1 MAEGPGWAAPGA
13 PPPGGGGNP
22 GGPQW
27 GAPLPSE
34 GWGDGGQHPPGSVG
48 LPGSPPP
55 QPPPGPPGW
64 QGTPPGPPN
73 PWRWGSS
80 APKPGVIPLRPL
92 ALGEILDGTFA
103 TVRANPGATIG
114 VTLAAAAVEQT
125 VTTAITIGTED
136 SSTSTEVVGTLV
148 TVAIGFVLQLFLAG
162 VLSVVV
168 SEATLGG
175 RIGPVDAV
183 RRAMPRLAGLLGLT
197 IVVALAVMLGAVAL
211 LVGAVVVIV
220 YLAMA
225 TPAYVLE
232 GGGVQ
237 QALRRSVAIVRG
249 SWWRTFGIL
258 LLATVVALLLG
269 AVFAL
274 ITGVVLASAPGVFG
288 DFLDGD
294 LTTTG
299 HIVEGLGN
307 LLATTVSAPIMS
319 GAVVLLYV
327 DLRIR
332 REGLD
337 VTLAEA
343 ARARAAAGTPR

>member
-1 MAEGPGWAAPGA
+1 
-13 PPPGGGGNP
+13 
-22 GGPQW
+22 
-27 GAPLPSE
+27 
-34 GWGDGGQHPPGSVG
+34 
-48 LPGSPPP
+48 
-55 QPPPGPPGW
+55 
-64 QGTPPGPPN
+64 
-73 PWRWGSS
+73 
-80 APKPGVIPLRPL
+80 
-92 ALGEILDGTFA
+92 
-103 TVRANPGATIG
+103 
-114 VTLAAAAVEQT
+114 
-125 VTTAITIGTED
+125 
-136 SSTSTEVVGTLV
+136 
-148 TVAIGFVLQLFLAG
+148 
-162 VLSVVV
+162 
-168 SEATLGG
+168 
-175 RIGPVDAV
+175 
-183 RRAMPRLAGLLGLT
+183 
-197 IVVALAVMLGAVAL
+197 
-211 LVGAVVVIV
+211 
-220 YLAMA
+220 
-225 TPAYVLE
+225 
-232 GGGVQ
+232 
-237 QALRRSVAIVRG
+237 VAIVRG

-258 LLATVVALLLG
+258 LLATVVALLLS